1 MVNIDEKL
9 REEFKIQNW
18 IGETKGFPG
27 SSAGKESAWD
37 SGDPGSISW
46 LSEFL
51 RRDGIPT
58 PVFLGCL
65 GGIRLQW
72 GTPGL
77 DPWAGKI
84 PWSRAWQPAPVFLP
98 GESPWTQ
105 EPGGLQ
111 SMGVQKV
118 RHDWAIKH
126 STAHEK
132 QSLYINKISHVNN
145 RLWVGEG
152 WERGSRRRGYIYTYV
167 WFPLVYGRNQHNTV
181 KQLAPN

>member
-1 MVNIDEKL
+1 MVNIDEKMW
-9 REEFKIQNW
+9 EEFKIQNC

-37 SGDPGSISW
+37 SGDPGSISG
-46 LSEFL
+46 LSESL

-58 PVFLGCL
+58 PVFLGCP
-65 GGIRLQW
+65 GGICLQW
-72 GTPGL
+72 VTPGL
-77 DPWAGKI
+77 DPWVGKI

-105 EPGGLQ
+105 DPGGLQ
-111 SMGVQKV
+111 SMGVQRV

-132 QSLYINKISHVNN
+132 HRILIKSFMLIMDCGWQRGGKEVQEGGDISILTFDSH
-145 RLWVGEG
+145 WWMAE
-152 WERGSRRRGYIYTYV
+152 SRTT
-167 WFPLVYGRNQHNTV
+167 LESS
-181 KQLAPN
+181 